1 MKNLTYLIIAALF
14 ASFLTNCSNDD
25 DNNSLL
31 QLESYETEINF
42 GQTKYIGIL
51 HWGGDKN
58 KITAIPA
65 DEQIL
70 SVRLVDSKEMERS
83 SLTQNYLYIEI
94 LGTGD
99 GETSV
104 IVKDDEG
111 NQAIVK
117 VKAHDEFAE
126 FKKDETVRLMLD
138 DSKYRI
144 NLKEGDSNG
153 GKYTFGREGDIV
165 TFRWENEENGKSAT
179 ITYTETDPDFM
190 FSWDIHTDGILT
202 LINPDAE
209 NESEKEI
216 TIELPYLKAI
226 SDKGKINVAPES
238 EIGQYVSEK
247 TWILFRLPAKDGQEK
262 GTLGYLVGAVTYGK

>member
-1 MKNLTYLIIAALF
+1 MKNLIYLFTVALF
-14 ASFLTNCSNDD
+14 ASFLIGCSDDD
-25 DNNSLL
+25 DNNSFLK
-31 QLESYETEINF
+31 LESYETEINF

-58 KITAIPA
+58 KITAVA
-65 DEQIL
+65 ANEEIL
-70 SVRLVDSKEMERS
+70 SVKLVGSKEMERS

-104 IVKDDEG
+104 IVKDEEG
-111 NQAIVK
+111 NQATVK
-117 VKAHDEFAE
+117 VKAHDEYAE
-126 FKKDETVRLMLD
+126 FKKDETVRLILD
-138 DSKYRI
+138 DSKYKI

-153 GKYTFGREGDIV
+153 GKYTFERQGDIV

-179 ITYTETDPDFM
+179 ITYTETNPEFM
-190 FSWDIHTDGILT
+190 FSWDIHTDGVLT

-216 TIELPYLKAI
+216 IIQLPYLKAI
-226 SDKGKINVAPES
+226 SEQGKINVPSGLEM
-238 EIGQYVSEK
+238 GQYIPEK
-247 TWILFRLPAKDGQEK
+247 VWILFRLPAKDGQEK
-262 GTLGYLVGAVTYGK
+262 GTLGYLVGKVKYSK